1 MLTSLFI
8 PNARSSSNLT
18 RASLDMN
25 TPADRWPTIDSSTA
39 PVRGFSDA
47 EYARRCQD
55 VQANMV
61 AAGIDVLWLSTEA
74 DIRYLTG
81 FLTQFWQS
89 PTRPWYL
96 LLPQSGYPVAVIPA
110 IGLSCMQQTWVTDI
124 RTWSS
129 PDPVDDGVSLLVYTL
144 FELCPA
150 QATIGIPM
158 GAETHLRSPLNDIEN
173 VRRALGKVKWRDA
186 TQTLR
191 QVRQIKSAAEI
202 DKLRHVCAIASA
214 TFADVPRFASVGM
227 TEIDVF
233 RAFRIACLQHG
244 ADDVPY
250 LVGAAAAN
258 GYEDIIS
265 PASEHVLAS
274 GDILIL
280 DTGCTFDGYY
290 ADFDRNY
297 ALRTVDAATAAA
309 HLRTWD
315 ATEAGLAVIE
325 QGNATCASVFAAM
338 QAVLM
343 PGENHQ
349 ATSTVGR
356 QGHGLGIQ
364 LTETPSIT
372 AFDHSPLLPG
382 MVMTLEPGYSYAAG
396 KLMVHEENIVI
407 TDTGY
412 ELLSKRA
419 PRDIPVID

>member
-1 MLTSLFI
+1 MT
-8 PNARSSSNLT
+8 
-18 RASLDMN
+18 
-25 TPADRWPTIDSSTA
+25 TPAHRPAHDGTSTP

-47 EYARRCQD
+47 EYARRCHD
-55 VQANMV
+55 VQTHMV
-61 AAGIDVLWLSTEA
+61 STDIDILWLSTEA

-96 LLPQSGYPVAVIPA
+96 LLPQSGKPVAVIPA
-110 IGLSCMQQTWVTDI
+110 IGLSCMQQTWLDDI

-129 PDPVDDGVSLLVYTL
+129 PNPVDDGVSLLVDTL
-144 FELCPA
+144 TELCPSL
-150 QATIGIPM
+150 ATIGIPM
-158 GAETHLRSPLNDIEN
+158 GTETQVRSPFNDIERIRQSLGN
-173 VRRALGKVKWRDA
+173 VQWRDA
-186 TQTLR
+186 TQSVR
-191 QVRQIKSAAEI
+191 QVRQIKSAAEV

-214 TFADVPRFASVGM
+214 TFADVPRLTSVGM

-250 LVGAAAAN
+250 LVGAAAAK
-258 GYEDIIS
+258 GYDDIIS
-265 PASEHVLAS
+265 PPSEHVLAS

-309 HLRTWD
+309 HQRTWD
-315 ATEAGLAVIE
+315 ATEAGLAIID
-325 QGNATCASVFAAM
+325 QGHATCAGVFAAM
-338 QAVLM
+338 QSVLM
-343 PGENHQ
+343 PDADHQ
-349 ATSTVGR
+349 TTSTVGR
-356 QGHGLGIQ
+356 LGHGLGIQ

-372 AFDHSPLLPG
+372 SFDQSPLQPG
-382 MVMTLEPGYSYAAG
+382 MVMTLEPGYSYAPG
-396 KLMVHEENIVI
+396 KLMVHEENLLV
-407 TDTGY
+407 TETGY
-412 ELLSKRA
+412 ELLSVRA

>member
-1 MLTSLFI
+1 MTI
-8 PNARSSSNLT
+8 
-18 RASLDMN
+18 
-25 TPADRWPTIDSSTA
+25 PADHISKGCTGTP

-47 EYARRCQD
+47 EYVRRCQE
-55 VQANMV
+55 VQANML
-61 AAGIDVLWLSTEA
+61 AAGIDVMWLSTEA

-81 FLTQFWQS
+81 FSTQFWQS

-96 LLPQSGYPVAVIPA
+96 LLPQSGNPVAVIPA

-129 PDPVDDGVSLLVYTL
+129 PDPIDDGVSLLVYTL

-158 GAETHLRSPLNDIEN
+158 GAETHVRSPLNDIEN
-173 VRRALGKVKWRDA
+173 VRRSLGKVQWLDA

-191 QVRQIKSAAEI
+191 QVRQIKSAEEI
-202 DKLRHVCAIASA
+202 AKLRHICAVAST
-214 TFADVPRFASVGM
+214 TFADVPHLASVGM
-227 TEIDVF
+227 TEIEVF

-250 LVGAAAAN
+250 LVGAAAAD
-258 GYEDIIS
+258 GYDDIIA
-265 PASEHVLAS
+265 PPSEHVLAS

-290 ADFDRNY
+290 ADFNRNY
-297 ALRTVDAATAAA
+297 ALQTVDAATAAA
-309 HLRTWD
+309 HQRAWD
-315 ATEAGLAVIE
+315 ATEAGLAVIAK
-325 QGNATCASVFAAM
+325 GHATCASVFAAM
-338 QAVLM
+338 QEVLM
-343 PGENHQ
+343 PGMDHQ

-382 MVMTLEPGYSYAAG
+382 MVMTLEPGYSYAPG

-412 ELLSKRA
+412 ELLSNRA